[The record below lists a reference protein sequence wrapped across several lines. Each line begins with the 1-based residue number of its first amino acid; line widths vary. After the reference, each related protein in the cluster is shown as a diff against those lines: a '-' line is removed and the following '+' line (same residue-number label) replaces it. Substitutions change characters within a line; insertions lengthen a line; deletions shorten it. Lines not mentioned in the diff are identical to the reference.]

1 MITSTLKRLGQSIER
16 TPTYLTILAGTLL
29 VSYEHWIGPL
39 SVTAQLIFCGSL
51 LLVVGIPHGAL
62 DHLIEEERISQQAKP
77 FSLARFLAKYIVM
90 IVLYGLAW
98 LFFPVLCLCIFLL
111 ISAWHFGETD
121 LEHAPDDIYWSF
133 TRLIAGGFV
142 LGFILLAHAT
152 EVTPILARIVQ
163 DDPKTMT
170 LWAIAV
176 NKSGALL
183 RGWATLGIV
192 LTMLSLGH
200 RPTLINGWRL
210 VRLGTV
216 LLLTYSLPLL
226 PAFMLYFGGWH
237 SLSSFGLIQSYL
249 HRSAHPA
256 RSIWKLWQQ
265 SIPFTVLAFGFLLA
279 GAGIWNR
286 YMPYFDPLPYLFIL
300 LSTITLPHIQV
311 MRQLNLP
318 AKRLA
323 IKKLN

>member
-1 MITSTLKRLGQSIER
+1 MITSTLTRLGQHIER

-39 SVTAQLIFCGSL
+39 SITAQLVFCGSL

-62 DHLIEEERISQQAKP
+62 DHLIEQERSSQQAKP

-98 LFFPVLCLCIFLL
+98 LFFPVLSLLVFLL

-121 LEHAPDDIYWSF
+121 LEHVPDDIYWSL

-163 DDPKTMT
+163 DDQQTMT
-170 LWAIAV
+170 LWAEAV
-176 NKSGALL
+176 SSSGALL
-183 RGWATLGIV
+183 RGWATLSII
-192 LTMLSLGH
+192 LTILSLGH
-200 RPTLINGWRL
+200 RSTLINSWRL
-210 VRLGTV
+210 VRLATV

-249 HRSAHPA
+249 QRSANPA
-256 RSIWKLWQQ
+256 QSVWKLWRQ
-265 SIPFTVLAFGFLLA
+265 SIPFTALAFGFLLA
-279 GAGIWNR
+279 GAGIWTS
-286 YMPYFDPLPYLFIL
+286 YMPHFDPLPYLFIL

-311 MRQLNLP
+311 MRQLSLP
-318 AKRLA
+318 PKKLV
-323 IKKLN
+323 IKKID